1 MRVSVSAFNQFLY
14 VPEKYI
20 CLIFA
25 NEYEPVLDTEERAHF
40 IEFAMFCLTSAV
52 VLLASFVHHF
62 TTAINNHKSASAGDH
77 AVLLFFSTPLI
88 LWKNCYKIMSISA

>member
-52 VLLASFVHHF
+52 V
-62 TTAINNHKSASAGDH
+62 
-77 AVLLFFSTPLI
+77 
-88 LWKNCYKIMSISA
+88 

>member
-1 MRVSVSAFNQFLY
+1 MRVSVSSFNQFLY

-25 NEYEPVLDTEERAHF
+25 NEYEPVLDTEERVHF

-52 VLLASFVHHF
+52 VLGP
-62 TTAINNHKSASAGDH
+62 N
-77 AVLLFFSTPLI
+77 LI
-88 LWKNCYKIMSISA
+88 LHTTFINFGFDFIFYDDFKICNFIFNDF